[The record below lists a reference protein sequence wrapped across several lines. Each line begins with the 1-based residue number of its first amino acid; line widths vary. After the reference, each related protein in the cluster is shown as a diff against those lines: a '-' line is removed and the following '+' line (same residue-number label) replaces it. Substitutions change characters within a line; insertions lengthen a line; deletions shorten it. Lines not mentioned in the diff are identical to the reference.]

1 MSKCTAN
8 RHCYSY
14 SGSRHTNYSFGFLLL
29 FSLNNICQYL
39 MVEDK
44 LQVATVPLLG
54 IYPLMHDLLMVG
66 YFWLNLTKMK
76 SNSRYFHWFL
86 FAPQLNEG

>member
-1 MSKCTAN
+1 
-8 RHCYSY
+8 
-14 SGSRHTNYSFGFLLL
+14 
-29 FSLNNICQYL
+29 

-54 IYPLMHDLLMVG
+54 IYPFMHDLLMVG
-66 YFWLNLTKMK
+66 FFWLNLTKMK

>member
-1 MSKCTAN
+1 
-8 RHCYSY
+8 
-14 SGSRHTNYSFGFLLL
+14 
-29 FSLNNICQYL
+29 